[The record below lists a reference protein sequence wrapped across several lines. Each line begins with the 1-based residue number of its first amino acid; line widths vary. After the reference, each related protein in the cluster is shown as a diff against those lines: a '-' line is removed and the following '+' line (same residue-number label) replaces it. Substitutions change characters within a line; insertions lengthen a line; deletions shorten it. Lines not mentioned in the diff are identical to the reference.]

1 MSCFYS
7 IHSSAYSLRREWL
20 CFRGGWDSLRRLFH
34 SNPYYLFTPHLI
46 FFRKKRKACLL
57 LLPFCAPKFSFS
69 HSPFGCAAI
78 FHYFM
83 PPKKWEKKKEKKKR
97 RRADLHEE
105 EKSSR
110 HTSRE
115 REKDKERQKNSSAE
129 GDEEEEDFDQSS
141 TTLQWLA

>member
-1 MSCFYS
+1 MFLFDSLIS
-7 IHSSAYSLRREWL
+7 IFSSKRMALVSK
-20 CFRGGWDSLRRLFH
+20 GGLDSLRRLFH
-34 SNPYYLFTPHLI
+34 SYPHLFTPHLI

-57 LLPFCAPKFSFS
+57 LLPFGASKFSFS

-83 PPKKWEKKKEKKKR
+83 PPSKWEKEKEKEKKQR

-115 REKDKERQKNSSAE
+115 REKERQRETENSSAE
-129 GDEEEEDFDQSS
+129 GDEEGEEEEEDFDQSS
-141 TTLQWLA
+141 TI